1 MEKGLIQVYTGD
13 GKGKTTASIGLGI
26 RAAGRGFKVYM
37 VQFLKGTDTGE
48 LHTLKNVENF
58 KVFRFQSTEKFF
70 WSLNEEEK
78 KILAEDMKKAYEFVV
93 DVLQN
98 KKCDILILD
107 EIMAAIHSKMYTVED
122 VVKLIDIKPKEIEL
136 VLTGRNAPQEII
148 ERADLVTEMKA
159 IKHPFEKG
167 IPARYGIEY

>member
-1 MEKGLIQVYTGD
+1 MERGLIQVYTGD

-26 RAAGRGFKVYM
+26 RAVGRGFKVYM
-37 VQFLKGTDTGE
+37 VQFLKGADTGE
-48 LHTLKNVENF
+48 LHTLKNIENF
-58 KVFRFQSTEKFF
+58 KVFRFQSTNKFF
-70 WSLNEEEK
+70 WTLTEEEK
-78 KILAEDMKKAYEFVV
+78 KILAEDMKKAYDFVV
-93 DVLQN
+93 EVLKN
-98 KKCDILILD
+98 KKCDVLILD

-122 VVKLIDIKPKEIEL
+122 VLKLIDMKPKEMEL
-136 VLTGRNAPQEII
+136 VLTGRSAPQEII

>member
-1 MEKGLIQVYTGD
+1 LERGLIQVYTGD

-26 RAAGRGFKVYM
+26 RAVGRGFKVYM
-37 VQFLKGTDTGE
+37 VQFLKGADTGE
-48 LHTLKNVENF
+48 LHTLKNIENF
-58 KVFRFQSTEKFF
+58 KVFRFQSTNKFF
-70 WSLNEEEK
+70 WTLTEEEK
-78 KILAEDMKKAYEFVV
+78 KILAEDMKKAYDFVV
-93 DVLQN
+93 EVLKN
-98 KKCDILILD
+98 KKCDVLILD

-122 VVKLIDIKPKEIEL
+122 VLKLIDMKPKEMEL
-136 VLTGRNAPQEII
+136 VLTGRSAPQEII

>member
-1 MEKGLIQVYTGD
+1 MERGLIQVYTGD

-26 RAAGRGFKVYM
+26 RAVGRGFKVYM

-48 LHTLKNVENF
+48 LHTLKNIENF

-70 WSLNEEEK
+70 WNLNEEEK

-122 VVKLIDIKPKEIEL
+122 VLKLIDMKPKEMEL
-136 VLTGRNAPQEII
+136 VLTGRSAPQEII

>member
-1 MEKGLIQVYTGD
+1 LERGLIQVYTGD

-26 RAAGRGFKVYM
+26 RAVGRGFKVYM

-48 LHTLKNVENF
+48 LHTLKNIENF

-122 VVKLIDIKPKEIEL
+122 VLKLIDMKPTEMEL
-136 VLTGRNAPQEII
+136 VLTGRSAPQEII
-148 ERADLVTEMKA
+148 EKADLVTEMKA

>member
-1 MEKGLIQVYTGD
+1 MERGLIQVYTGD

-26 RAAGRGFKVYM
+26 RAVGRGFKVYM

-48 LHTLKNVENF
+48 LHTLKNIENF

-122 VVKLIDIKPKEIEL
+122 VLKLIDMKPPEMEL
-136 VLTGRNAPQEII
+136 VLTGRSAPQEII